1 MLTAAVRDLHRCYP
15 DKFLTDVRT
24 SCIEL
29 WQNNPFITR
38 MDENDPEARSIE
50 CYYPLIHQSNRQ
62 PYHFIHGFIADLND
76 KLGLNIR
83 PTEFRGD
90 IHLSVQE
97 KTWPSQIREVLGED
111 IPFWIVNA
119 GGKHDFTTK
128 WWESSRYQKV
138 VDHFRGRVLFIQVGQ
153 SEHHHPALDGVIDLR
168 GCTKLRHLVRLVY
181 HAQGVLCGV
190 TLLMHLAAAVP
201 PAPGGPAVRPC
212 VVVAGGREPSH
223 WEAYP
228 HHQFIHTIGA
238 LPCCLAGGCWKSRV
252 VPLGDEDEK
261 DDPANLCTNV
271 SGALPRCMDLITP
284 EEVIRRIELYF
295 EGGTLEILHRFCGPP

>member
-1 MLTAAVRDLHRCYP
+1 MMKLILRNFLSPGDIVMLTAAVRDLHRCYP

-168 GCTKLRHLVRLVY
+168 GCTKLRHLVRLV
-181 HAQGVLCGV
+181 VSC
-190 TLLMHLAAAVP
+190 
-201 PAPGGPAVRPC
+201 PGGLVRRN
-212 VVVAGGREPSH
+212 VAHALGGGRSAGTGRSGRP
-223 WEAYP
+223 P
-228 HHQFIHTIGA
+228 MRCCRRGTGA
-238 LPCCLAGGCWKSRV
+238 LA
-252 VPLGDEDEK
+252 LG
-261 DDPANLCTNV
+261 
-271 SGALPRCMDLITP
+271 SLPPPPIHPHDRGSAMLP
-284 EEVIRRIELYF
+284 GRGL
-295 EGGTLEILHRFCGPP
+295 LEIKGGSAWR